1 MCVPI
6 QEAQKVFQKMG
17 STPPEQYFSSQFMAD
32 LRNSHLAPNHCLSCG
47 GPLTY
52 EEMNPLGRPQRYL
65 HKNCYERM
73 AYSDPHFCLWCGGP
87 LPLHQVQKR
96 INQPRELLLGF
107 HEGPGGCKEMHLLG
121 AGIVFGLPLPA
132 MSANQFN
139 SPNWGNNRM
148 AQPHP
153 IRVIQHDPYAGR
165 YLDGDRSRAD
175 AAPSLP
181 YNPNK
186 RWY

>member
-6 QEAQKVFQKMG
+6 QEAQKVVQNIG
-17 STPPEQYFSSQFMAD
+17 HTPLDQYFSPKFLAD
-32 LRNSHLAPNHCLSCG
+32 PRNNHLAPNHCLSCG

-52 EEMNPLGRPQRYL
+52 EEMNPSGRPQRYM
-65 HKNCYERM
+65 HQACYERM

-87 LPLHQVQKR
+87 LPHHQVQQR

-107 HEGPGGCKEMHLLG
+107 HDGPGNCKEWHLLG
-121 AGIVFGLPLPA
+121 AGAVFGLPLPA
-132 MSANQFN
+132 MSANRFN
-139 SPNWGNNRM
+139 PSGWGSARM

-153 IRVIQHDPYAGR
+153 IRVIQHDPSAGR
-165 YLDGDRSRAD
+165 YLDGDHNLAD
-175 AAPSLP
+175 SVPSLP
-181 YNPNK
+181 HNPNK